1 MLYNIAA
8 TVIPG
13 GNAPVDPNNY
23 QQGANVTVLSNT
35 GNLVK
40 AGYSFSGWNTAAN
53 GSGTSYSGGASFII
67 GTSSITLY
75 AQWNFIPVYSVT
87 YSGNGSTGGTVPV
100 DTNSYT
106 NGQTVTVIGN
116 TGSLTLAYSNFTSWN
131 TAANGSGTTYTSG
144 QQLTMVSGGI
154 TLYAIW
160 SALPLY
166 NVTYSANG
174 APGGSVPVDGTGYTN
189 GQLVTVLG
197 NTGSLTK
204 SGFAFTG
211 WNTQAGGTGTP
222 YLPGATFNIGA
233 GSVILYA
240 IWAPTYTVTYIGN
253 GNNGGNT
260 PNDPN
265 GYTNGQ
271 LVTVLG
277 NTGNLTKTG
286 FTWTGWNTQAGGGG
300 TTYSQGSTFTMGTG
314 MILYALWS
322 SNPTYTVTYNAPG
335 STGGNVPVDSGNYQ
349 SGQQVTVLGN
359 TGGLVKTGFILS
371 AWSNTTGS
379 VYGFGQTFSMGSA
392 NVNLYAVWSPT
403 YTVSY
408 NGNGFTGGSVP
419 VDGNAYTNGQLVTV
433 LGNTGNLTRT
443 GFIFANWNTVSTG
456 GGASYN
462 AGGTFTIGASS
473 VTLYAQWTA
482 TYTVTYSG
490 NGNSGGNVPVDGNAY
505 TNGQLVTVQANSGS
519 LTKAGYIY
527 LGWNTAASGL
537 GTTYTAGQTFNIVGS
552 SVTLYA
558 LWLQTYNVT
567 YNANGA
573 TGGTVP
579 TDGNAY
585 TNGQLVIVLSNTGAL
600 LKSGSTFTGWTN
612 AQGTFYA
619 PGAAFNMS
627 GGANNTLYADWTL
640 IPTYSVTY
648 NGNGATGGNPPV
660 DGNAYTNGQVV
671 TVLGNTGG
679 LTETGFGFSKWNTAA
694 NGSGTSYTNGQ
705 TFIMGPANVNL
716 YAQWTASLYTVTY
729 NGNGS
734 SSGSVP
740 LDGNSYTNGQTV
752 TVLGNTGN
760 LLKTGYTFS
769 GWSTNA
775 GGLGTIWSGGGTFT
789 MGLANFN
796 LYAYW
801 VPLSY
806 TVTYNSEGGTAEPST
821 NVIYPMTN
829 VGALPTPPT
838 YYGYTFSGWWTG
850 VGGTGTQFLATT
862 IVNANIT
869 VYAYWI
875 PVTYTVTFNSEG
887 GSAVPATNVTYEG
900 TVSQLINPSLNGST
914 FSGWYTGVGGTGIQF
929 TTAIPIVSNITV
941 YADWTSG
948 YIVLQ
953 TNGIVPP
960 ISTLNWQAWYDSTE
974 TESGTVPAGCTGSA
988 EVAFSATA
996 ACGGFAFYANQAST
1010 NMAAFTNG
1018 HMHFEILCD
1027 TAFQAVMVTNNGTTN
1042 GVITPSANCLVTV
1055 ANGTFGFVQSTTTFS
1070 TVTIPVTNFI
1080 THALDMTN
1088 LTYPFAIINY
1098 VGAAQNVYIANIYL
1112 TTN

>member
-1 MLYNIAA
+1 
-8 TVIPG
+8 
-13 GNAPVDPNNY
+13 
-23 QQGANVTVLSNT
+23 
-35 GNLVK
+35 
-40 AGYSFSGWNTAAN
+40 
-53 GSGTSYSGGASFII
+53 
-67 GTSSITLY
+67 
-75 AQWNFIPVYSVT
+75 
-87 YSGNGSTGGTVPV
+87 
-100 DTNSYT
+100 
-106 NGQTVTVIGN
+106 
-116 TGSLTLAYSNFTSWN
+116 
-131 TAANGSGTTYTSG
+131 
-144 QQLTMVSGGI
+144 MVSGGI

-174 APGGSVPVDGTGYTN
+174 APGGSAPVDGTGYTN
-189 GQLVTVLG
+189 GQPVTVLG

-211 WNTQAGGTGTP
+211 WNTQAGGAGTS
-222 YLPGATFNIGA
+222 YQPGASFNIGSS
-233 GSVILYA
+233 GVTLYA
-240 IWAPTYTVTYIGN
+240 IWAPTYSVTYIGN

-359 TGGLVKTGFILS
+359 TGSLVKTGFILS

-600 LKSGSTFTGWTN
+600 LKSGSSFTGWTN

-648 NGNGATGGNPPV
+648 NGNGNTGGIVPV
-660 DGNAYTNGQVV
+660 DGNAYTNGQAV

-679 LTETGFGFSKWNTAA
+679 LTKTGFGFSKWNTAA
-694 NGSGTSYTNGQ
+694 NGSGASYTNGQ
-705 TFIMGPANVNL
+705 TLTMGPSDVNL
-716 YAQWTASLYTVTY
+716 YAIWTASLYTVTY

-740 LDGNSYTNGQTV
+740 VDPNSYTNGQTV

-775 GGLGTIWSGGGTFT
+775 GGLGTIWSGGGTFVMT
-789 MGLANFN
+789 LANVT

-801 VPLSY
+801 IPLSY
-806 TVTYNSEGGTAEPST
+806 TVTYNSEGGTAVPST
-821 NVIYPMTN
+821 NVVYPATT
-829 VGALPTPPT
+829 VGTLPAAPS
-838 YYGYTFSGWWTG
+838 YFGYTFSGWWTG

-869 VYAYWI
+869 VYAYWV
-875 PVTYTVTFNSEG
+875 PLTYTVTYNSEG
-887 GSAVPATNVTYEG
+887 GSAVPATNITYPVTNIGG
-900 TVSQLINPSLNGST
+900 TLPSPALSGYNFG
-914 FSGWYTGVGGTGIQF
+914 GWYTGSGGTNAETGSLF
-929 TTAIPIVSNITV
+929 TAASYVNANITV
-941 YADWTSG
+941 YADWTNYSYTITFISNNSSVYAIQTVNSPATTLG
-948 YIVLQ
+948 TLPTAPTLVGSHYGGWWTAQNGLGTQFTAATPVSSSSSVYAYWNGCVILQ
-953 TNGIVPP
+953 TNAVVPADT
-960 ISTLNWQAWYDSTE
+960 SLNWQTWYMGSNFLTNVYPADCTASRMIQFNSVNASGGYAW
-974 TESGTVPAGCTGSA
+974 
-988 EVAFSATA
+988 TA
-996 ACGGFAFYANQAST
+996 AQSST
-1010 NMAAFTNG
+1010 NMAAYSNG
-1018 HMHFEILCD
+1018 NLHFELLGVSNFE
-1027 TAFQAVMVTNNGTTN
+1027 TVMCTN
-1042 GVITPSANCLVTV
+1042 ATV
-1055 ANGTFGFVQSTTTFS
+1055 ANTCQNCPVWVSNGMFGYVPSTTTWS
-1070 TVTIPVTNFI
+1070 QIAIPVTNFI
-1080 THALDMTN
+1080 RNGLDLTN
-1088 LTYPFAIINY
+1088 CAYNFAVIGTNVTGQIIC
-1098 VGAAQNVYIANIYL
+1098 VANIWL
-1112 TTN
+1112 STN